1 MSPIDFAATTLL
13 MVPLAWTV
21 ASDAGTF
28 RIPNRIPLMVAGLF
42 AAHVLAAWPAT
53 DLIGAFTVGA
63 ACLAVG
69 FAVYAFGWFGAGDA
83 KLFAALGL
91 WAGPAHIVDL
101 VLITSMAGA
110 VMALSVVAEHTVRS
124 RLALVAGAWIT
135 PCSTPLR
142 DRRLPYG
149 IAIAAGGVFLVSQL
163 IGG

>member
-1 MSPIDFAATTLL
+1 MSPIDFAATSLL
-13 MVPLAWTV
+13 MVPLAWAV

-28 RIPNRIPLMVAGLF
+28 RIPNRIPMMVAGLF
-42 AAHVLAAWPAT
+42 AAHALAAWPAI
-53 DLIGAFTVGA
+53 DLAGAFAVGA
-63 ACLAVG
+63 GCLAAG

-91 WAGPAHIVDL
+91 WAGPALIADL
-101 VLITSMAGA
+101 ILITSMAGA
-110 VMALSVVAEHTVRS
+110 IMALLVMTHHMARS
-124 RLALVAGAWIT
+124 QLAMIAGAWVA

-149 IAIAAGGVFLVSQL
+149 IAIAAGGVYLATRL

>member
-1 MSPIDFAATTLL
+1 MSPIDFAATCLL
-13 MVPLAWTV
+13 MVPLAWAV

-42 AAHVLAAWPAT
+42 VAHALAAWPAI
-53 DLIGAFTVGA
+53 DLAGSIAVGA
-63 ACLAVG
+63 GCLTAG
-69 FAVYAFGWFGAGDA
+69 FVVYAFGWFGAGDA

-91 WAGPAHIVDL
+91 WAGTTYFADL
-101 VLITSMAGA
+101 VLITSMVGA
-110 VMALSVVAEHTVRS
+110 LMALSVLGHHMI
-124 RLALVAGAWIT
+124 RLRLSVVAGAWFA

-149 IAIAAGGVFLVSQL
+149 IAIAAGGVYLVSRL